1 MDSQS
6 LIILLKAKPDLT
18 QLAAEAGNDPSLRK
32 TLFALIRTEQNTVR
46 YRCTKVLRILSEQQP
61 EIVYPYFNDIVSWL
75 HAANSFVKWDG
86 ILTLSHLIAVDTDD
100 RFVPVYEEYFGLIRD
115 PQMITAANVAG
126 NAWRFI
132 QARPE
137 WEPDITQ
144 RLLEVPN
151 IVYLH
156 HGEPSPE
163 CNHVL
168 CGHVLVC
175 FDHYFDQSQKQ
186 ADILHFAQTQ
196 LNCPRK
202 AVAKSAAHFLQRHAK
217 EEQTRWFP

>member
-6 LIILLKAKPDLT
+6 LITLLKGKPDLT
-18 QLAAEAGNDPSLRK
+18 QLVTEAGRDSSLRE
-32 TLFALIRTEQNTVR
+32 TLFSLIRTERSTVR
-46 YRCTKVLRILSEQQP
+46 YSCTKVLRILSEQQP
-61 EIVYPYFNDIVSWL
+61 ETVYPHFDDIVSWL
-75 HAANSFVKWDG
+75 HDANSFVKWDG
-86 ILTLSHLIAVDTDD
+86 ILTLSNLAVVDTDD
-100 RFVPVYEEYFGLIRD
+100 RFAPIYEEYFGLIRN

-126 NAWRFI
+126 NAWKFV
-132 QARPE
+132 QARLE

-163 CNHVL
+163 CNRVL
-168 CGHVLVC
+168 CGHVLNC
-175 FDHYFDQSQKQ
+175 FDHYFDQSQNQ
-186 ADILHFAQTQ
+186 ADILHFAQDQ

-202 AVAKSAAHFLQRHAK
+202 AVAKSAARFLRRHDKK
-217 EEQTRWFP
+217 E